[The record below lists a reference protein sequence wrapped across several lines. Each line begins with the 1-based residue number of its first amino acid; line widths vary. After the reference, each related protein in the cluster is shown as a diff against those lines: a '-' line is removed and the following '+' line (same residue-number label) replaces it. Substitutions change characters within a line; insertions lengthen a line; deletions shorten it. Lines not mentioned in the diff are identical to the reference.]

1 MTFCKSY
8 PTLEK
13 INKSSNTGNAWVFP
27 KISHST
33 RKWNKTH
40 QMERTWDTGTHNF
53 PIVWVLFSHPIL
65 ILWYTSSY
73 VKWVSS
79 PLISHST
86 RICKKNIMGRTWG
99 TLGKPGR
106 AVGSH
111 TFPIVFVVFSYLIPI
126 LWYTSSLGKQMSF
139 PSISHNIEKC
149 SEMHQIGRPAKLVPI
164 LSPKYKYFFSIRF
177 PS

>member
-1 MTFCKSY
+1 MSAFF
-8 PTLEK
+8 P
-13 INKSSNTGNAWVFP
+13 SNSHLMVYFIICEMSEFP
-27 KISHST
+27 I
-33 RKWNKTH
+33 
-40 QMERTWDTGTHNF
+40 NF
-53 PIVWVLFSHPIL
+53 PQH
-65 ILWYTSSY
+65 
-73 VKWVSS
+73 KNMQ
-79 PLISHST
+79 
-86 RICKKNIMGRTWG
+86 KKHIWGEPGEPWG
-99 TLGKPGR
+99 TLGNPGR

-177 PS
+177 PSQACITTWEICSFSHQFPIVSRKCSKINPVSYQVFSTV